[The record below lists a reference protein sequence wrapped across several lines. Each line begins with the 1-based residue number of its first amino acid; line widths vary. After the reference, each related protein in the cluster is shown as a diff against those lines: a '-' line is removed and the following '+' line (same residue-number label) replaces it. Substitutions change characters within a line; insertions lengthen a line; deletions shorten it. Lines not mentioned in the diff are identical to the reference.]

1 MSRSWIKVAL
11 VSLGLASVPALA
23 FAGDRQ
29 EAPVEAGVKA
39 DGKREAK
46 FPMKSE
52 TFMEKVDARLEKLK
66 GRITEGLE
74 KRDVPE
80 EKRAKVLA
88 KFEEG
93 ATKIR
98 EAARTAGAD
107 GTVTAEEAKEVR
119 AVAKDVRKDMK
130 KAAGGEGKGKG
141 KGKGKGT
148 GKDKDAGTPATR

>member
-11 VSLGLASVPALA
+11 VSLGLASVPAFA

-29 EAPVEAGVKA
+29 EAPVESGVA
-39 DGKREAK
+39 AEKRAAS

-52 TFMEKVDARLEKLK
+52 TFLEKVN
-66 GRITEGLE
+66 GRIEKMKDRLTKGLE

-80 EKRAKVLA
+80 EKRKELLA
-88 KFEEG
+88 SFEAG

-98 EAARTAGAD
+98 EAAKSAGAD

-119 AVAKDVRKDMK
+119 AVAKDVRKDLK
-130 KAAGGEGKGKG
+130 SHHGKGKKGDKKGG
-141 KGKGKGT
+141 KGKKKG
-148 GKDKDAGTPATR
+148 GN

>member
-1 MSRSWIKVAL
+1 MMSRSWIKVAL

-29 EAPVEAGVKA
+29 EAPVEAGVSA
-39 DGKREAK
+39 HGKRDAK

-52 TFMEKVDARLEKLK
+52 KFVEKVDSRLAKLK
-66 GRITEGLE
+66 DRLTKGLE

-80 EKRAKVLA
+80 AKRTKVLA

-98 EAARTAGAD
+98 EAARNAGAD

-119 AVAKDVRKDMK
+119 AVAKEVRKDL
-130 KAAGGEGKGKG
+130 KAARGNGKGKG
-141 KGKGKGT
+141 KGKKRT
-148 GKDKDAGTPATR
+148 DGTPAAR